1 MASSGFSVKVKINKT
16 SQILKDHGLNEDGRV
31 QEFLTTT
38 ADRFMMPFI
47 PGGAGGQLAKL
58 KTYPNKHSIKYTSPY
73 AHYMYMG
80 KLYISPTLGVS
91 GIPLKSGRWW
101 SPKGEKKI
109 PTSKKLTYHTSGT
122 GAKWDK
128 LMMQRRKNDLVK
140 DVEKYIKNGG

>member
-1 MASSGFSVKVKINKT
+1 MKLNIKVKMNSVNK
-16 SQILKDHGLNEDGRV
+16 IIKDHGLDKDGRV
-31 QEFLTTT
+31 VRRLRDTS
-38 ADRFMMPFI
+38 DRLMMPFV

-58 KTYPNKHSIKYTSPY
+58 KTYPSNHEIKYTSPY
-73 AHYMYMG
+73 AHYQYTG

-109 PTSKKLTYHTSGT
+109 PTSKKLKYHTSGT
-122 GAKWDK
+122 GPKWNE

-140 DVEKYIKNGG
+140 DVENYIKSGG

>member
-16 SQILKDHGLNEDGRV
+16 SQILKDHGLNKDGRV

-58 KTYPNKHSIKYTSPY
+58 KTYPNNHSIKYISPY
-73 AHYMYMG
+73 AHYQYTG
-80 KLYISPTLGVS
+80 KLMLT
-91 GIPLKSGRWW
+91 KSGSSWA
-101 SPKGEKKI
+101 KEGEKKFY
-109 PTSKKLTYHTSGT
+109 TNKKLKYHTTGT

-128 LMMQRRKNDLVK
+128 LMMQRRKNDLIK
-140 DVEKYIKNGG
+140 DVENFIKTGG